1 MKLSAKTIQIL
12 KNFSSINPSIMFKEG
27 NILST
32 MSPLRTIIAK
42 ATIAETIERDFGIF
56 DLNRFLGILSLFNEP
71 DLFFTDTFVKITDGQ
86 KSVNFTYAD
95 PITITTPPEKE
106 IKMSMP
112 YVEFDLTS
120 DLLQNVMR
128 AASVLQLSEI
138 SLFSENGRMMMGAKD
153 FKNPSNNSFE
163 IDVKETD
170 ENFKIIFSCNNM
182 KMMSNSYKACVAKG
196 IGHFSSEDVEYFIVT
211 ESKSTYGVQ

>member
-56 DLNRFLGILSLFNEP
+56 DLNRFLGILSLFNDP
-71 DLFFTDTFVKITDGQ
+71 DLIFTDTFVKITDGQ

-106 IKMSMP
+106 IKMNMP

-163 IDVKETD
+163 IDVKETND
-170 ENFKIIFSCNNM
+170 NFKIIFLCNNM
-182 KMMSNSYKACVAKG
+182 KMMHNSYKACVAKG
-196 IGHFSSEDVEYFIVT
+196 IGRFSSEDIEYFIVT
-211 ESKSTYGVQ
+211 ESKSTYGV